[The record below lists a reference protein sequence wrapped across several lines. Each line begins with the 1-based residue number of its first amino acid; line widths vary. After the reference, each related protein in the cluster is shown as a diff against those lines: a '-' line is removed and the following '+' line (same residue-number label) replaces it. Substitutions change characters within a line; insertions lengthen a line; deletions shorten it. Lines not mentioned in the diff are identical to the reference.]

1 MRNKILPILIAVLF
15 LFGLIGCSNDFC
27 IVGTWINVGEYEDG
41 QAQRGAVIVFT
52 EGNVNLFSPVDT
64 YAFYEVGGRHRLDVT
79 GILGG
84 NLSYD
89 VRIVD
94 NNTIE
99 LSRPRGGGIIV
110 LTLERVR

>member
-1 MRNKILPILIAVLF
+1 MRNKIIPILIVVLF
-15 LFGLIGCSNDFC
+15 LFGLIGCNNNFC
-27 IVGTWINVGEYEDG
+27 IVGTWINVGEEADG

-52 EGNVNLFSPVDT
+52 ETNVNLFSPNDT
-64 YAFYEVGGRHRLDVT
+64 YAFYEAGGGHRLDVT

-99 LSRPRGGGIIV
+99 LSRVRGGERIV
-110 LTLERVR
+110 LVLERVR